1 MKKVLGIGNALVD
14 ILIRIDDEKVLERLG
29 LTKGSMTLVD
39 KERMTAILA
48 ETQSFSKAQAS
59 GGSAANTINGLARL
73 GAPAGYIGKIG
84 ADTYGSFFQAEME
97 RFDIRTALFTGQQ
110 ETGKSVVLITPDSER
125 TFATFLGASV
135 ELGAGDLAPA
145 LFSDYD
151 YCLLEGYLSLNHDLV
166 NRSVGFA
173 RQAGNRIAL
182 DLSSYNV
189 VEANRDF
196 LQGLVAEK
204 QIDILFANEDEARAF
219 TGKTDP
225 RAALA
230 EIAGR
235 VPLAVVKVG
244 AHGSL
249 IQEGEAFYAIPAL
262 KANPVDTTGAGDLY
276 QAGFFF
282 GLGNGFPLS
291 LCGELGSIV
300 AGKVVEII
308 GARMADEKWQEVQD
322 LAQRAIAGHRSPIKK

>member
-14 ILIRIDDEKVLERLG
+14 ILIRIDDDGVLKRLG
-29 LTKGSMTLVD
+29 LSKNSMTLVS
-39 KERMTAILA
+39 KEHVTAILA
-48 ETQSFSKAQAS
+48 ETQSFPRAQAS
-59 GGSAANTINGLARL
+59 GGSAANTINGLSRL
-73 GAPAGYIGKIG
+73 GGPAGYIGTIG
-84 ADTYGSFFQAEME
+84 NDAYGSFFQSEME

-135 ELGAGDLAPA
+135 ELGAGDLTPA
-145 LFSDYD
+145 LFSGYD

-166 NRSVGFA
+166 DKSVDLAG
-173 RQAGNRIAL
+173 QAKNRIAL

-196 LQGLVAEK
+196 LHSLVK
-204 QIDILFANEDEARAF
+204 KHIDILFANEDEARAF
-219 TGKTDP
+219 TGKTEP

-230 EIAGR
+230 DMAR
-235 VPLAVVKVG
+235 FVSLAVVKIG

-249 IQEGEAFYAIPAL
+249 IQAGQEFYAIPAL
-262 KANPVDTTGAGDLY
+262 EASAIDTTGAGDLY

-282 GLGNGFPLS
+282 GLSNDFPLP
-291 LCGELGSIV
+291 LCGELGSIL

-308 GARMADEKWQEVQD
+308 GARMADEKWQEVRHLTQK
-322 LAQRAIAGHRSPIKK
+322 AIAAYSSLS